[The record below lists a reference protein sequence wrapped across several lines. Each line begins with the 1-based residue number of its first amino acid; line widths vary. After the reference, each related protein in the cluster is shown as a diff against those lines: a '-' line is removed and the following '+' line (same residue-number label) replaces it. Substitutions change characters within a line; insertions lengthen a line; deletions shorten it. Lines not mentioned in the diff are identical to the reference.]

1 MLETKHPPHSVN
13 QEPPQLLRPRVGTWL
28 TPRERGEV
36 EMAAGALLSF
46 VHRDTLQALRQDL
59 VTARADTALVS
70 ASLVRRSDVMALSAL
85 VQDFPGTPTLGIVSE
100 ITGDRALAG
109 ALAFGQAGIR
119 KIIDVRA
126 VGGWAALRGAFDPER
141 LRHPFIRN
149 ALRDLIVVP
158 TETGGQRFFTPG
170 WTRFL
175 EASFSPRI
183 LSAKQVARSLG
194 VCPSTLMSRFFRA
207 GLPSPKSYVA
217 QAALV
222 WAAYLGES
230 PGLSLNAIAHRMDA
244 SSPQSFGRM
253 VRILV
258 GVSAGEFRRRFDG
271 VAMLERFRANLID
284 PYREMLRT
292 FDPLTESQGERAKA
306 RRWEDSPHSGQNIT
320 GSAA

>member
-1 MLETKHPPHSVN
+1 MLHTNQLHPAN
-13 QEPPQLLRPRVGTWL
+13 KEPPQLLRPRVGTWL

-36 EMAAGALLSF
+36 EIAAGALLSF
-46 VHRDTLQALRQDL
+46 VHRDTLHGLREDL
-59 VTARADTALVS
+59 VTARTDTALVS
-70 ASLVRRSDVMALSAL
+70 ASLVRRADVPILSAL
-85 VQDFPGTPTLGIVSE
+85 VQDFPGTPTLGLVSE
-100 ITGDRALAG
+100 IAEDRALAG
-109 ALAFGQAGIR
+109 ALGFGLAGIR

-141 LRHPFIRN
+141 LRHPFIRD
-149 ALRDLIVVP
+149 ALRDLLGGP
-158 TETGGQRFFTPG
+158 TETGRQRCFTPG

-183 LSAKQVARSLG
+183 LNAKQVARSLG

-207 GLPSPKSYVA
+207 GLPSPKSYVS
-217 QAALV
+217 QAVLV

-271 VAMLERFRANLID
+271 VAMLERFRAKLID
-284 PYREMLRT
+284 PYRETLRS
-292 FDPLTESQGERAKA
+292 FDPLTESQAERTRA
-306 RRWEDSPHSGQNIT
+306 RAWDRSPRSDQHFT

>member
-1 MLETKHPPHSVN
+1 MLETKHSTHA
-13 QEPPQLLRPRVGTWL
+13 ELLRPRVGTWL

-36 EMAAGALLSF
+36 EIAAGALLSF
-46 VHRDTLQALRQDL
+46 VHRDTLHALREDL

-70 ASLVRRSDVMALSAL
+70 AALVRRSDVLPLSAL
-85 VQDFPGTPTLGIVSE
+85 VQDFPGTPTLGLVSE
-100 ITGDRALAG
+100 IAEDRALAG

-126 VGGWAALRGAFDPER
+126 VGGWAALRGAFDPDR

-149 ALRDLIVVP
+149 ALRDLTGAHP
-158 TETGGQRFFTPG
+158 QMGGQRAFTPG

-183 LSAKQVARSLG
+183 LSAKQVAGSLG

-207 GLPSPKSYVA
+207 GLPSPKTYVA

-271 VAMLERFRANLID
+271 VAMLESFRAKLID
-284 PYREMLRT
+284 PYRKTLRT
-292 FDPLTESQGERAKA
+292 FDPLTESQAERATTH
-306 RRWEDSPHSGQNIT
+306 RSGGVPQSAQNIT